1 MPPDSIAREINR
13 EAVVLLG
20 WGRAILLQLAHP
32 LVAAAIADHSDF
44 RGGQMA
50 YLRRAHRT
58 IRAML
63 ALTYGTDDEAR
74 RAAGRINAIHGEVS
88 GTLGETVG
96 VFPACTRY
104 SASDPHLLSWVH
116 ATLVESIPLAYE
128 QFVRPLTQAEKDW
141 YCAETADSAPLFGIP
156 EDRPPRNVRDLD
168 RYMRAMIASGEV
180 CVTDRARA
188 LARGLLH
195 PPLVW
200 PARRLFGIARLATIG
215 ILPPDIRCAYGF
227 EWDDRRERR
236 FQRTASAIRRV
247 RPFVPPV
254 LREWPTSAASPL
266 RRGKPEARRSAH

>member
-1 MPPDSIAREINR
+1 MPPPSIAREINR

-20 WGRAILLQLAHP
+20 WGRAILMQLAHP
-32 LVAAAIADHSDF
+32 LVAAAVADHSDF
-44 RGGQMA
+44 RGGQAA

-58 IRAML
+58 IGAML

-88 GTLGETVG
+88 GTLGEAAG
-96 VFPACTRY
+96 VFSACTRY
-104 SASDPHLLSWVH
+104 SASDPDLLAWVH

-128 QFVRPLTQAEKDW
+128 RFVRPLSQAEKDW
-141 YCAETADSAPLFGIP
+141 YCAETADTAPLFGIP

-168 RYMRAMIASGEV
+168 RYMKAMIASGEV
-180 CVTDRARA
+180 FVTDRARA
-188 LARGLLH
+188 LAQGLLH
-195 PPLVW
+195 PPLMW
-200 PARRLFGIARLATIG
+200 PARRLFGIARLVTIG
-215 ILPPDIRCAYGF
+215 ILPSEIRRAYGF

-254 LREWPTSAASPL
+254 LREWP
-266 RRGKPEARRSAH
+266 EARRSELKTQNSELQRSFE